1 MAETCCELCGRTLQR
16 MEPLYIATI
25 EIRPTTA
32 IIESDEDPGDRDH
45 LNEIDEMLETVDLDV
60 LAEMGDDTHK
70 SELLLCHDCCR
81 RFRDQPEQQVVPRD
95 LAAQLSFSEN

>member
-1 MAETCCELCGRTLQR
+1 

-45 LNEIDEMLETVDLDV
+45 LTELDEMLETVDLDV
-60 LAEMGDDTHK
+60 LAEMEDESHK

-81 RFRDQPEQQVVPRD
+81 RFRDQPEQPMPRD

>member
-1 MAETCCELCGRTLQR
+1 MAETCCELCGRILER

-32 IIESDEDPGDRDH
+32 MIESDEDPGDRDH
-45 LNEIDEMLETVDLDV
+45 LMELEEMLETVDLDV
-60 LAEMGDDTHK
+60 LAEMEDESYR

-81 RFRDQPEQQVVPRD
+81 RFRDQPEQPVHRD
-95 LAAQLSFSEN
+95 FAAQLSFSEN